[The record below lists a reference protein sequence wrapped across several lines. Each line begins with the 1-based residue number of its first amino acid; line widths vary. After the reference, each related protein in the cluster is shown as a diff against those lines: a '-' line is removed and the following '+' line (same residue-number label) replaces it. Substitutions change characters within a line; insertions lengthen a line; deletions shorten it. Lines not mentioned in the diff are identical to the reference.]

1 MQGLEEE
8 DAAFSRDFLRRN
20 LFTGRSRISWR
31 PFVEPPPGVPISLAP
46 SASGPN
52 SITLVSSQ
60 GGVPR

>member
-1 MQGLEEE
+1 ML
-8 DAAFSRDFLRRN
+8 
-20 LFTGRSRISWR
+20 RSRAI
-31 PFVEPPPGVPISLAP
+31 FYAEPSSQGDREFPGDLLLNRLPASLFLWPP